1 MANYN
6 RRSSGTEKAAVG
18 WLRISLLISLIW
30 SVALITGTVLG
41 CIWLYQQVTA
51 K

>member
-18 WLRISLLISLIW
+18 CFGISFLISLIW
-30 SVALITGTVLG
+30 SATLIIGAILG